1 MEDARPRCTGTAT
14 TTGERCK
21 KPPMKGSTVCAKHGG
36 KAPQVMAAA
45 KRRQEQERAE
55 RAVATFGLPR
65 DVDPHTALI
74 EELHRTAG
82 HVAWLH
88 EKISTGDSSDLVQQE
103 GGGEFTDPYD
113 RPSVWL
119 TMYQAERAT
128 LARVAKTCHD
138 VGIEER
144 RVRLVEDAGREFA
157 SFARGLARRLGVE
170 NHPDLWG
177 AFQAEIG
184 RMTVLQLNS
193 GETT

>member
-1 MEDARPRCTGTAT
+1 V
-14 TTGERCK
+14 GEGRCK
-21 KPPMKGSTVCAKHGG
+21 LHGG
-36 KAPQVMAAA
+36 LTPGAVATGQ
-45 KRRQEQERAE
+45 RRAAE

-65 DVDPHTALI
+65 TVDPHTALI

-88 EKISTGDSSDLVQQE
+88 ERLTTGDEDGLVQQE

-119 TMYQAERAT
+119 SMYQAERAT
-128 LARVAKTCHD
+128 LTRVAKTCHD

-157 SFARGLARRLGVE
+157 SFARGLAAGLGVQD
-170 NHPDLWG
+170 HPDLWDV
-177 AFQAEIG
+177 FRREIAK
-184 RMTVLQLNS
+184 MTVLQIS
-193 GETT
+193 TGETT